1 VRVPEV
7 PVTVSVYVPAGVP
20 VVAGV
25 TVSVAV
31 FVIVPRV
38 AVTVK
43 GVKAVTALVLTV
55 NVALVLPKSRNTLAG
70 TVAADALLERET
82 LTPLL
87 APVTEDQSKVTVP
100 VEEDPPV
107 ALLGLTV
114 TPVSVGD
121 PGPPPLPKL
130 PQE

>member
-1 VRVPEV
+1 LPEV
-7 PVTVSVYVPAGVP
+7 PVNVSVYVPAGVP
-20 VVAGV
+20 PV
-25 TVSVAV
+25 TVSTAV

-38 AVTVK
+38 AVMVA
-43 GVKAVTALVLTV
+43 GVEAVTALVFTV
-55 NVALVLPKSRNTLAG
+55 KVALVLPKSTNTLAG
-70 TVAADALLERET
+70 TVAAGALLERET

-100 VEEDPPV
+100 VEEEPPV
-107 ALLGLTV
+107 TLLGLTD